1 MNSEVRILH
10 VDDEPVICDL
20 TKLSLEKNGRLKVDV
35 VHSAEEALERIRSG
49 SYSCIISDY
58 EMPIMNGLDFLKEVR
73 SIDPDIPFILFSGR
87 GREAVIIDAINTG
100 ADFYIQKGGD
110 PKALFAEL
118 NHKVE
123 YAIQQRNTRMALKR
137 RDGILEAVSLVANLF
152 LGGEPFE
159 RALQEAITLF
169 GLATEVDT
177 VRLFALHSDGPA
189 HDAPAPS
196 YVQNKASWTRI
207 AIHPDPYEQYIRS
220 EKIPVDNGLLDR
232 LSRGETL
239 ILNESEIQ
247 KYYLFNQGLTPKS
260 IAIFPVFVDQN
271 VWGVLWFTDFMGGRI
286 WSGVEIDALLAAS
299 AMIGSAIQQD
309 QMRRSLIQAKEKYA
323 SMYSLMRRLCD
334 TVPDIL
340 WAKDQEGSFLFVNQA
355 GADLLSAGNTDDLVG
370 KKEEDCICG
379 IPHSFQS
386 ETGHTILPSNGRF
399 TLKTGS
405 GITELDILTVPFVNH
420 QGEPIGT
427 VTLGRDI
434 TSICQIKQGLVRSK
448 ERYENIIQ
456 AIHIGVIVVSK
467 DGIIKDVNPRAQEL
481 LSVSK
486 EEMIGTPLRKNRI
499 LREMELSD
507 AVREVLQGGAAI
519 SYLTSH
525 TITGTKEDLHCMV
538 RLLVPENGGDAE
550 VLITIDPHYI
560 E

>member
-20 TKLSLEKNGRLKVDV
+20 TKLSLEKSGRLRVDV

-152 LGGEPFE
+152 LGGEPFD

-177 VRLFALHSDGPA
+177 VRLFALHADLSA
-189 HDAPAPS
+189 HGAPY
-196 YVQNKASWTRI
+196 YVHNKASWTRI
-207 AIHPDPYEQYIRS
+207 TIHPDTYEQYIRS
-220 EKIPVDNGLLDR
+220 EKIPVDNELIDR
-232 LSRGETL
+232 LFRGETL

-247 KYYLFNQGLTPKS
+247 RHNIINQGLTPKS
-260 IAIFPVFVDQN
+260 IAIFPVFVEQK

-286 WSGVEIDALLAAS
+286 WTGVEIDALLAAS
-299 AMIGSAIQQD
+299 AIIGSAIQQD
-309 QMRRSLIQAKEKYA
+309 QMRRSLIEAKEKYA

-340 WAKDQEGSFLFVNQA
+340 WAKDLEGSFLFVNQA
-355 GADLLSAGNTDDLVG
+355 GADLLCAENTDELVG
-370 KKEEDCICG
+370 KKEEDYTHG
-379 IPHSFQS
+379 IPHSAEYGGS
-386 ETGHTILPSNGRF
+386 HTVLPSHGRC
-399 TLKTGS
+399 TLKTGT
-405 GITELDILTVPFVNH
+405 GNTELDIITVPFVNH
-420 QGEPIGT
+420 EGDPIGT

-434 TSICQIKQGLVRSK
+434 TSYCQIKQGLVRSE
-448 ERYENIIQ
+448 ERYETIIQ

-507 AVREVLQGGAAI
+507 AVHEVLRNGTAI

-525 TITGTKEDLHCMV
+525 RITGTKEDLHCMV
-538 RLLVPENGGDAE
+538 RLLVPENGGEAE